1 MTKLGHVKVS
11 PISYKCFLSSKH
23 SRDQWGGA
31 YRAQKFDEKQEFVDT
46 NGQKSLHRGEGMF
59 LTQMADNHQETGG
72 GFFLASL
79 TRKRW
84 FRRSACGLRL
94 LCYSP

>member
-23 SRDQWGGA
+23 SRDQWCGA

-72 GFFLASL
+72 FFFFGVAH
-79 TRKRW
+79 T
-84 FRRSACGLRL
+84 
-94 LCYSP
+94 